1 MKIVYV
7 RGDSGVSVDGVGF
20 FEPDKPVDVPN
31 DLGESLL
38 KTGLFKQVKNQVE
51 KESRKRR

>member
-20 FEPDKPVDVPN
+20 FEPDKPVDVP
-31 DLGESLL
+31 DHVGEALI
-38 KTGLFKQVKNQVE
+38 KTGLFKKVKAKIE
-51 KESRKRR
+51 KRR